1 MVKRTLLILS
11 IFIATIFLIVS
22 SAPYFN
28 YFLIQIG
35 VKKESIMIA
44 GTGSMYPTF
53 PKGEGTNDL
62 VRAQEIVAWPQMKK
76 YPSGLSIFGK
86 HLFDYTIQNGDIVE
100 FQNDKTKQLSEKK
113 YGEEAG
119 FVKRVIA
126 QAGDTIDLRDGFV
139 SVNGQ
144 LLTEPYIAKAR
155 ATYGGDYLPDCKQ
168 MTIPP
173 GFVFVM
179 GDNRKASL
187 DSRYELGLVSLDD
200 IHYVIPWNQQEE
212 YKKSW
217 RDTTGDF
224 SLAHTT
230 TLDPQ
235 KFIELLNAKR
245 LKESRKVYKYQSLL
259 DASAKI
265 RGEAMIKSDDF
276 SPEGTRSG
284 MTLEKAIRQS
294 GYRNIIF
301 AEVYSRGFYEA
312 DELLDNLLEFP
323 DTKKILFSDQY
334 QDIGLAAVLGEINGC
349 PVQAVIVHFG
359 GYVPPNYSKE
369 QTDSWQS
376 LVENLE
382 KILPSWEAL
391 KQADGVDQGKLTDL
405 VNLLNTR
412 LSNAK
417 RISTKMRANQW
428 LDDEEKKMAEND
440 KNLATEAEKLVA
452 ELNKR

>member
-1 MVKRTLLILS
+1 MVKRILLIFS
-11 IFIATIFLIVS
+11 IFISTIVLIISLV
-22 SAPYFN
+22 PYFN

-53 PKGEGTNDL
+53 PKGVGANDL

-76 YPSGLSIFGK
+76 YPSGLSIFDK
-86 HLFDYTIQNGDIVE
+86 HLFDYTLQNGDIVE
-100 FQNDKTKQLSEKK
+100 FQNRKTEGLSREK
-113 YGEEAG
+113 YGEDAG
-119 FVKRVIA
+119 FVKRVIGK
-126 QAGDTIDLRDGFV
+126 AGDTIDLRDGFV
-139 SVNGQ
+139 SVNGK

-155 ATYGGDYLPDCKQ
+155 STYGGDYLSDCKK
-168 MTIPP
+168 MTIPQ

-187 DSRYELGLVSLDD
+187 DSRYELGLVSLND
-200 IHYVIPWNQQEE
+200 IHYVIPWKEQEE

-217 RDTTGDF
+217 RDTIADF

-235 KFIELLNAKR
+235 KFIGLLNAKR
-245 LKESRKVYKYQSLL
+245 LEQKRKEYKYQSLL

-265 RGEAMIKSDDF
+265 RGEAMIKNDDF
-276 SPEGTRSG
+276 SPDATRSG
-284 MTLEKAIRQS
+284 MTLEKAVRQS

-323 DTKKILFSDQY
+323 DTQKILFSDQY
-334 QDIGLAAVLGEINGC
+334 QDIGLSAVLGEIDGC
-349 PVQAVIVHFG
+349 PVQAVVVHFG

-376 LVENLE
+376 LIENLE

-391 KQADGVDQGKLTDL
+391 KQADGVDQYKLTNL

-412 LSNAK
+412 LSNAR
-417 RISTKMRANQW
+417 RINTRMKANQW
-428 LDDEEKKMAEND
+428 LDDEEKNMAEND
-440 KNLATEAEKLVA
+440 KNLATEAEKLVT